1 VLMFVWESVF
11 PTYVIVYVSLLCTRF
26 CGHLYNCVNCVRR
39 FKSRLVMNTILYI
52 YINMCLL
59 ELYIYMKV
67 FFIKRFVVEH
77 HTVLYS

>member
-1 VLMFVWESVF
+1 
-11 PTYVIVYVSLLCTRF
+11 
-26 CGHLYNCVNCVRR
+26 
-39 FKSRLVMNTILYI
+39 MNTILYI